1 VSVREGR
8 DDGQTFTP
16 SSGAGAGWTGVV
28 IVVIALVAVVL
39 DDRTLG
45 GARIAVVAAIFGLLV
60 WCYMLRPRVV
70 IGSSELELRNP
81 FTSWHV
87 PLAAIR
93 KVAVRAVTLV
103 YTDDRRFDGVAV
115 GRPVRTLV
123 RGRTVPQRSLG
134 VPGFGANRI
143 SEGADASRQPKGQ
156 LDPNTYADFL
166 TEQVLAHAE
175 RARESAPESEPGAAR
190 RSWAWPELAGLA
202 VLTITLVVI
211 LFV

>member
-1 VSVREGR
+1 
-8 DDGQTFTP
+8 
-16 SSGAGAGWTGVV
+16 
-28 IVVIALVAVVL
+28 VIAVIAVGAVLL

-45 GARIAVVAAIFGLLV
+45 GARLALVATIFGLLM

-70 IGSSELELRNP
+70 IGSSELELRNA
-81 FTSWHV
+81 FSSWHV
-87 PLAAIR
+87 PLPAIR

-134 VPGFGANRI
+134 VPGFGATRI

-156 LDPNTYADFL
+156 LDPNTYADFV

-175 RARESAPESEPGAAR
+175 RAREAAPEPEPGAGR
-190 RSWAWPELAGLA
+190 RSWAWPELVGLVVLVCGLA
-202 VLTITLVVI
+202 VTLF
-211 LFV
+211 L

>member
-1 VSVREGR
+1 MTVREGQ
-8 DDGQTFTP
+8 DDRRIFTP
-16 SSGAGAGWTGVV
+16 SSGTGAGWTGL
-28 IVVIALVAVVL
+28 VIAVIAVVAVLL

-45 GARIAVVAAIFGLLV
+45 GARIALVAAIFGLLV
-60 WCYMLRPRVV
+60 WSYMLRPRVV

-93 KVAVRAVTLV
+93 KVSVRAVTLV

-156 LDPNTYADFL
+156 LDPNTFADFM

-175 RARESAPESEPGAAR
+175 RAREAAAESELGAAR
-190 RSWAWPELAGLA
+190 RSWAWPELVVLA
-202 VLTITLVVI
+202 VLVVVLAGTLLV
-211 LFV
+211 